1 MGVVVRRYYCPTISR
16 RAPSSL
22 LAVWCLRCSSSSG
35 CKGGSIPTLWQVSVR
50 NCAVRSRGSLCLIHG
65 NPPQGQL
72 KACSMVKCFPQTQL
86 AGRSGGRH
94 PYLRHRAS
102 LNAPLCRAKPC
113 SAIGRAE
120 SQLEAPF
127 SFETSNALCILVGS
141 LLDSSVARFFSCSL
155 LRLWAKDFDFFCD
168 SLQLV
173 G

>member
-1 MGVVVRRYYCPTISR
+1 M
-16 RAPSSL
+16 
-22 LAVWCLRCSSSSG
+22 
-35 CKGGSIPTLWQVSVR
+35 R
-50 NCAVRSRGSLCLIHG
+50 NCAVRSRSSLCLIDG

-72 KACSMVKCFPQTQL
+72 KACSMVKCYPQTQL
-86 AGRSGGRH
+86 AGRSGGLH
-94 PYLRHRAS
+94 PYLRYRAS

-127 SFETSNALCILVGS
+127 SFEISNALCILVGS

-155 LRLWAKDFDFFCD
+155 LRLQEIDLDFFYD
-168 SLQLV
+168 SLQLA